1 MEKVMEMS
9 RVTLPDG
16 EEFDLEYF
24 LVTEEESK
32 ERVRAYGIGV
42 QKLLKKPSKDGMD
55 WPEREVV
62 EKVTESEEKA
72 VDWIARL
79 AKNQVTP
86 VSLVEILDEFVT
98 KEGV

>member
-32 ERVRAYGIGV
+32 ERARAYGIGV
-42 QKLLKKPSKDGMD
+42 QKLLKKPSEDGMD

-72 VDWIARL
+72 ADWIARL

>member
-16 EEFDLEYF
+16 EEFDLEY
-24 LVTEEESK
+24 L
-32 ERVRAYGIGV
+32 
-42 QKLLKKPSKDGMD
+42 QKLLKKPSEDGMD

-72 VDWIARL
+72 ADWIARL